1 MQSLTKY
8 SVGDW
13 IYGVVASLIA
23 AVIFAAVVFI
33 LRWIW
38 HWIRNFSAEYRRSD
52 QTAGIIKIFVYRRY
66 IQRANVYSL
75 SRGQFFVIS
84 RCLQMFIVGVIFVA
98 MGFFISWI
106 TDIHIALHLFVGLA
120 VWMFV
125 EAASWLDARWTQRSL
140 DNLDEQ
146 ALADAA
152 AILGRHPMRF
162 EVTLSTQRSNQ
173 IR

>member
-38 HWIRNFSAEYRRSD
+38 HWIRNFSVEYRRSD
-52 QTAGIIKIFVYRRY
+52 QTARIIKIFVYRRY
-66 IQRANVYSL
+66 IQRANVCSL

-98 MGFFISWI
+98 MGSFISWI
-106 TDIHIALHLFVGLA
+106 TDIHIAFYLFVGLA

-152 AILGRHPMRF
+152 AILGETPDEVRSHVVHPK
-162 EVTLSTQRSNQ
+162 V
-173 IR
+173 

>member
-1 MQSLTKY
+1 MHSLTKY
-8 SVGDW
+8 SVEDW

-52 QTAGIIKIFVYRRY
+52 QTARIIKIFVYRRY

-84 RCLQMFIVGVIFVA
+84 RCLQTFIVGVIFVA
-98 MGFFISWI
+98 MGSIISWI
-106 TDIHIALHLFVGLA
+106 TDIHIAFYLFLGLA

-140 DNLDEQ
+140 DHLDER

-152 AILGRHPMRF
+152 AILGETAE
-162 EVTLSTQRSNQ
+162 EVRSHVVHQ
-173 IR
+173 KV

>member
-8 SVGDW
+8 SVEDW

-52 QTAGIIKIFVYRRY
+52 QTARIIKIFVYRRY

-98 MGFFISWI
+98 MGSFISWI
-106 TDIHIALHLFVGLA
+106 TDIYIALYLFVGLA

-140 DNLDEQ
+140 DNVDEK

-152 AILGRHPMRF
+152 AILGETPD
-162 EVTLSTQRSNQ
+162 EVRSHVVQ
-173 IR
+173 PKV

>member
-52 QTAGIIKIFVYRRY
+52 QTARIIKIFVYRRY

-98 MGFFISWI
+98 MGSFISWI
-106 TDIHIALHLFVGLA
+106 TDIHIAFYLFVGLA

-140 DNLDEQ
+140 DNVDEK
-146 ALADAA
+146 AFADAA
-152 AILGRHPMRF
+152 AILGETPD
-162 EVTLSTQRSNQ
+162 EVRSHVVQ
-173 IR
+173 PKV

>member
-8 SVGDW
+8 SLGDW
-13 IYGVVASLIA
+13 VYGVVASLIA
-23 AVIFAAVVFI
+23 AVIFAAIVFM

-38 HWIRNFSAEYRRSD
+38 HWMRNFSAEYRRSD
-52 QTAGIIKIFVYRRY
+52 QTARIIKIFVYRRY

-84 RCLQMFIVGVIFVA
+84 RCLQMFIVGVIFVG
-98 MGFFISWI
+98 MGSFISWI
-106 TDIHIALHLFVGLA
+106 TDSRIAFYLFLALA

-125 EAASWLDARWTQRSL
+125 EAGSWLDARWTQRSL
-140 DNLDEQ
+140 DNLDDQ

-152 AILGRHPMRF
+152 AILGETPD
-162 EVTLSTQRSNQ
+162 EVRSHVVQ
-173 IR
+173 PKV